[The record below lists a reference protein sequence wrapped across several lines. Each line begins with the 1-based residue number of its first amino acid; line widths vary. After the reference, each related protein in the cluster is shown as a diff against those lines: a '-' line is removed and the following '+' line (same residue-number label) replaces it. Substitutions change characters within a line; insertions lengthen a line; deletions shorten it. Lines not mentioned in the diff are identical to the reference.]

1 MKKSIALENISM
13 KFYRDGNEK
22 CVLDGVSM
30 TLTEDR
36 FASLVGPNGSGK
48 STLMNIIARI
58 MDYENDD
65 TGKIIYNGFQ
75 SEKKIGY
82 VWQNY
87 KDSLLPWLT
96 VEENIAFPI
105 YVSPRSS
112 SDGKELARKLIGTFL
127 PDISPKAMIYQLSG
141 GQQQMVCLLRALVLE
156 PDIMLLDEP
165 FAALD
170 QQRSWTTALH
180 FEKEWSKRQIPVLFV
195 SHDVDAAVLLS
206 DDIGLLSKKN
216 RKITKCINNTLE
228 HPRTLDM
235 LTAKEH
241 ILCRKEII
249 EFLHSES

>member
-1 MKKSIALENISM
+1 MKKSITIDNISM
-13 KFYRDGNEK
+13 RFYRDGSEK
-22 CVLDGVSM
+22 CILDGVSM

-36 FASLVGPNGSGK
+36 FASLIGPNGSGK
-48 STLMNIIARI
+48 STLMNIIAGI
-58 MDYENDD
+58 MDYENHD
-65 TGKIIYNGFQ
+65 TGKITYDGFQ
-75 SEKKIGY
+75 SKNIGY

-105 YVSPRSS
+105 YVSSLTS
-112 SDGKELARKLIGTFL
+112 SDGKELARKLMGSFL
-127 PDISPKAMIYQLSG
+127 PDIPPKAMIYQLSG
-141 GQQQMVCLLRALVLE
+141 GQQQMVCLLRALVSQ

-206 DDIGLLSKKN
+206 DDIWLFSKKT
-216 RKITKCINNTLE
+216 RKITKCVKNTLK
-228 HPRTLDM
+228 HPRTVDM
-235 LTAKEH
+235 LTDSEH
-241 ILCRKEII
+241 IRCRKEVI